1 MEMIRSGKH
10 NFFCALF
17 LIFVVFMLFGC
28 GKKEPD
34 AITPLEDIPRSV
46 IRVGLEP
53 YAPFDYINESGEHV
67 GIDVDLAR
75 EAFHR
80 IGYEPQFVNIHWEDR
95 DELLSEGKIDCIW
108 CCYSM
113 RGRQT
118 AYHWAGPYLV
128 SHMVVAVNPSSEI
141 QHVSDLKG
149 KLVAVRSSTKAERL
163 MSQEEGRRLDI
174 EGLYTFNDRELMY
187 TSLYKGYVD
196 AVVSHEEAIVQYMK
210 DNQMDFRLLPEA
222 LETTGIGVAF
232 SRTDTRA
239 LVGDLHMTL
248 QAMRKDGT
256 TERILRKYVDDPTP
270 FLKEVQDE

>member
-17 LIFVVFMLFGC
+17 LILLSLCVFGC
-28 GKKEPD
+28 GKTEPTASPKEEMLR
-34 AITPLEDIPRSV
+34 TV
-46 IRVGLEP
+46 IRVGVEP

-67 GIDVDLAR
+67 GIDVELAR

-80 IGYEPQFVNIHWEDR
+80 IGYEPQFINIHWEER

-118 AYHWAGPYLV
+118 AYHWAGPYMV
-128 SHMVVAVNPSSEI
+128 SHMVAAVNPSSEI
-141 QHVSDLKG
+141 QHISDLAR

-163 MSQEEGRRLDI
+163 LSHEEGKKLRI
-174 EGLYTFNDRELMY
+174 EELYTFNDRELMY

-196 AVVSHEEAIVQYMK
+196 AVVSHEESIVQYMK
-210 DNQMDFRLLPEA
+210 DNQMDFRILPES

-239 LVGDLHMTL
+239 LVGDLHMAL
-248 QAMRKDGT
+248 QDMKKDGT
-256 TERILRKYVDDPTP
+256 TERILRKYVSDPMS
-270 FLKEVQDE
+270 FLQEAPDE

>member
-1 MEMIRSGKH
+1 MEMIQSGKH

-17 LIFVVFMLFGC
+17 LIFLSLWFLGC
-28 GKKEPD
+28 GKAEPTVTLLQEE
-34 AITPLEDIPRSV
+34 APKSV
-46 IRVGLEP
+46 ILVGLEP

-80 IGYEPQFVNIHWEDR
+80 LGYEPQFVTIDWEDR

-113 RGRQT
+113 RGRQN
-118 AYHWAGPYLV
+118 AYHWAGPYMV
-128 SHMVVAVNPSSEI
+128 SHMVVAVNPSSNI

-149 KLVAVRSSTKAERL
+149 KFVAVRSSTKAERL

-174 EGLYTFNDRELMY
+174 EELYTFNDRSLMY

-210 DNQMDFRLLPEA
+210 DNQMDFRILPES

-248 QAMRKDGT
+248 LAMRNDGT
-256 TERILRKYVDDPTP
+256 TERILRKYLDDPAP
-270 FLKEVQDE
+270 FLKEADDE